1 MSAKLIPQI
10 ELKEWID
17 SINWI
22 LADYSSKDVSKLL
35 ERLKDHCITQGV
47 EFPFNANTPYVNT
60 IPIEEEIPYPGDIE
74 IERSIR
80 NIVRWNALSM
90 VLQAGRDDDAESNK
104 GVGGHIATYASAAHL
119 YEVGF
124 NHFFRGANDEQDG
137 DQVYFQGHASPGIYS
152 RAFLEGRLTEENLTN
167 FRRELSVGGGLSSYP
182 HPWLM
187 PNFWQY
193 PTVSMGL
200 GPIMSIYHARFIR
213 YLENRGI
220 KTKKGGKVWAFLGD
234 GEADEPE
241 TLGAITL
248 AAREGLNNLI
258 FVVNCNL
265 QRLDGPVRGNGKI
278 IQELEAIFRGAGW
291 NVVKVIWGEDW
302 DPLFAKDIDGL
313 LVKRMEDLVDGHMQE
328 YAVKGGEYI
337 REAFFNSPEL
347 KELIVGLSTEQIA
360 KLRRGGHDIQKIY
373 NAYLK
378 AVSSDKPTVILA
390 QTIKGFGLGEEIE
403 AANTAHQIKK
413 MDKKG
418 RVAFRDKFRIPISI
432 DAAENAEFYCPSVDS
447 EEILYLKSRREK
459 LGGYLPK
466 RENLAQPISP
476 LPEDIFSKR
485 FRSIDG
491 KSWSTTRAFV
501 YFLQS
506 CLLNDKKIGQYIVPI
521 VPDEGQ
527 TFGMQSLYKSK
538 KIYSSVS
545 QKYTPVDVGTMQAYN
560 EATDG
565 QILQEGISEAGA
577 MSSFIAAGTAY
588 ANHGI
593 NTIPFFIYYSM
604 FGFQRVGDLIWA
616 AADMRCRGFLLG
628 GTAGRTTLNGEGLQ
642 HQDGHSHLAA
652 LSVPNLLAYD
662 PAFHYEI
669 ATIISDGIDR
679 MYRKNESIFYYLTLG
694 NENYQML
701 PQPKYE
707 DVSCSAY
714 DSIEDGI
721 TKGLYKIKKE
731 NSKKKKGLKVHLC
744 GSGAIL
750 NEVLKAM
757 EILRD
762 KPYDISVDVWSVTSY
777 KAIYNDGIEADQWN
791 LLNVATDQE
800 PQVPYLT
807 RCFEDENGV
816 VVFASDYVKAIPN
829 SILKWLCLDA
839 TVLGTDGFGRS
850 EDRAR
855 LRDFFQVD
863 AKHIV
868 LAALT
873 LLLKNEQIS
882 QDLVQTAISELKID
896 LEKPD
901 PTKV

>member
-1 MSAKLIPQI
+1 
-10 ELKEWID
+10 
-17 SINWI
+17 
-22 LADYSSKDVSKLL
+22 
-35 ERLKDHCITQGV
+35 
-47 EFPFNANTPYVNT
+47 
-60 IPIEEEIPYPGDIE
+60 
-74 IERSIR
+74 
-80 NIVRWNALSM
+80 
-90 VLQAGRDDDAESNK
+90 
-104 GVGGHIATYASAAHL
+104 
-119 YEVGF
+119 
-124 NHFFRGANDEQDG
+124 
-137 DQVYFQGHASPGIYS
+137 
-152 RAFLEGRLTEENLTN
+152 
-167 FRRELSVGGGLSSYP
+167 
-182 HPWLM
+182 
-187 PNFWQY
+187 
-193 PTVSMGL
+193 
-200 GPIMSIYHARFIR
+200 
-213 YLENRGI
+213 
-220 KTKKGGKVWAFLGD
+220 
-234 GEADEPE
+234 
-241 TLGAITL
+241 
-248 AAREGLNNLI
+248 
-258 FVVNCNL
+258 
-265 QRLDGPVRGNGKI
+265 
-278 IQELEAIFRGAGW
+278 
-291 NVVKVIWGEDW
+291 
-302 DPLFAKDIDGL
+302 
-313 LVKRMEDLVDGHMQE
+313 
-328 YAVKGGEYI
+328 
-337 REAFFNSPEL
+337 
-347 KELIVGLSTEQIA
+347 
-360 KLRRGGHDIQKIY
+360 
-373 NAYLK
+373 
-378 AVSSDKPTVILA
+378 
-390 QTIKGFGLGEEIE
+390 
-403 AANTAHQIKK
+403 
-413 MDKKG
+413 
-418 RVAFRDKFRIPISI
+418 
-432 DAAENAEFYCPSVDS
+432 
-447 EEILYLKSRREK
+447 
-459 LGGYLPK
+459 
-466 RENLAQPISP
+466 
-476 LPEDIFSKR
+476 
-485 FRSIDG
+485 
-491 KSWSTTRAFV
+491 
-501 YFLQS
+501 
-506 CLLNDKKIGQYIVPI
+506 
-521 VPDEGQ
+521 
-527 TFGMQSLYKSK
+527 
-538 KIYSSVS
+538 
-545 QKYTPVDVGTMQAYN
+545 
-560 EATDG
+560 
-565 QILQEGISEAGA
+565 
-577 MSSFIAAGTAY
+577 
-588 ANHGI
+588 
-593 NTIPFFIYYSM
+593 M

-762 KPYDISVDVWSVTSY
+762 KPYDISVDVWSITSY
-777 KAIYNDGIEADQWN
+777 KAIYNDGIEVDQWN

-800 PQVPYLT
+800 QQVPYLT

-901 PTKV
+901 PTKI